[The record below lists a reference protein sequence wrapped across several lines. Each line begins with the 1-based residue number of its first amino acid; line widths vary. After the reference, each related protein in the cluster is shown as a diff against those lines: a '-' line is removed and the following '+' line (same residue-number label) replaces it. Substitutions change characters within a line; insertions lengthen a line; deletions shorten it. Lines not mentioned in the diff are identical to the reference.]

1 MEYLCQKI
9 EVPNK
14 THDILNEFYEKEYK
28 KILQE
33 LIEEIKEEIERKDC
47 KILKK

>member
-1 MEYLCQKI
+1 MEYLSQKI

-14 THDILNEFYEKEYK
+14 TREILNEFYENEYK
-28 KILQE
+28 KLLNE
-33 LIEEIKEEIERKDC
+33 LIEEIKEEIENKDY